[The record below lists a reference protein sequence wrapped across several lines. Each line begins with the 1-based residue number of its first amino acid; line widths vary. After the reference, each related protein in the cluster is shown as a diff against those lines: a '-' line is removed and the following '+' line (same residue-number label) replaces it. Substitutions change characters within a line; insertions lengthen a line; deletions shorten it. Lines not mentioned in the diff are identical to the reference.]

1 MLCGAHF
8 AAAASMRLGFA
19 VKVLGREGLKSNDSR
34 RWQNNPHLRVS
45 IEYVNA
51 IFDYLEA
58 TGISMYRISSDFAP
72 YLTHPDMPQ
81 FHAQLDEAKDEL
93 VALGKR
99 ANAMDLRLSF
109 HPSQYILLNSP
120 TEKTTATSLRDL
132 DAQARMLDI
141 MEQGEEAVVVTHV
154 GGVYG
159 DRDAARARFIERY
172 AQLSEPARR
181 RLVLENDDTSW
192 GVTDVLRIHEAT
204 GIRCIFDHQHHGCI
218 NPDGR
223 DAVEAC
229 CAILKTWP
237 AQQRPKIH
245 FSSPRIEDREISRK
259 DRVSGK
265 RVIGTAAALPSQHA
279 DFIDS
284 DVFIPFARAV
294 RKELPLT
301 SDENE
306 IPFDVMCEAK
316 SKDLAV
322 LQLKNDLHARAPEI
336 PLR

>member
-1 MLCGAHF
+1 
-8 AAAASMRLGFA
+8 MRLGFA
-19 VKVLGREGLKSNDSR
+19 VKVLGRAGLKSNDAR

-45 IEYVNA
+45 IEYAHA
-51 IFDYLEA
+51 IFDYLEE

-72 YLTHPDMPQ
+72 YFTHPEMPQ
-81 FHAQLDEAKDEL
+81 FHTQLDEARDEL
-93 VALGKR
+93 IELGRR
-99 ANAMDLRLSF
+99 AIKLDLRLSF

-120 TEKTTATSLRDL
+120 TEKTTAASLRDL

-159 DRDAARARFIERY
+159 DRDAARARFIERH
-172 AQLSEPARR
+172 ALLSEPARR
-181 RLVLENDDTSW
+181 RLVLENDETSW

-229 CAILKTWP
+229 CAMLETWP
-237 AQQRPKIH
+237 ASQRPKIH
-245 FSSPRIEDREISRK
+245 FSSPRIEDREIARRDK
-259 DRVSGK
+259 ASGK
-265 RVIGTAAALPSQHA
+265 RVMGTAAALPTQHA
-279 DFIDS
+279 DYVDS
-284 DVFIPFARAV
+284 PVFIPFARAV
-294 RKELPLT
+294 REAMKTPGR
-301 SDENE
+301 DCGND

-322 LQLKNDLHARAPEI
+322 LRLKDDLARDAPEI